1 MEPTILANAATL
13 FASEGREEDIDTVEL
28 GAGRA
33 GRAGGAG
40 GVLVGCIGSLRS
52 VGVTPNENGGASGPT
67 TTGGNTCG
75 KSTGLGNTAVEE
87 EEPINGFFA
96 TARRFRVG

>member
-13 FASEGREEDIDTVEL
+13 CASEGREEDVDTVEL

-33 GRAGGAG
+33 GRAGGVG
-40 GVLVGCIGSLRS
+40 GALVGGTGSLRS
-52 VGVTPNENGGASGPT
+52 VGVAPNENGGASGPT

-75 KSTGLGNTAVEE
+75 KSTGLGTAATEKG
-87 EEPINGFFA
+87 EPINGFFA
-96 TARRFRVG
+96 TARRFNVG